1 MHGLLLELCVD
12 PEVKLYVCHT
22 PFPVP
27 THREKKVKEDLER
40 DIALGVLEKVP
51 PNTQVT
57 LCTRMVLIRKH
68 NGDPR
73 RTVYLQPL
81 NSLCK
86 RQTHHTA
93 PPLKQA

>member
-12 PEVKLYVCHT
+12 PEVKPYVCHT